1 MQNGQAT
8 GIDTRMMIP
17 VFCCLYLIIAILFL
31 PWFSVP
37 EYKYAQLPVS
47 YNLQDTQECL
57 TCLEQEINTG
67 RPVPVGPVAEDDA
80 DMLGMWAAVMK
91 YAGILTVFLLVAGVF
106 AIYKWKKKSSG
117 YVRIVTGISMLLP
130 VSAFFWVFVC
140 NRSMNEAAGIESNFL
155 NLSIGSNVQLS
166 SFAYGAFLLAA
177 LTVLFAGKLLD
188 TEKENEQKK
197 NGERKVVKDK
207 KLGKR
212 TIVSFL
218 LLFTAAP
225 FLIFFGIFFLNDRSD
240 VFISLCLIG
249 VSLIPFFMVFEDRK
263 PQAREILLISVM
275 ASIAVVGRM
284 AFFMLPQF
292 KPVTA
297 VVIITGIGLGAEA
310 GFLTGAMAAFVSNF
324 FFGQGPWTPWQILA
338 YGIIGFLAGLIF
350 RGKRRRFRRNKF
362 LLCLY
367 GGAATLLIYGFL
379 LDTSTVTMYSSE
391 FTWDAFRAVY
401 ISGFPFNVIH
411 AVSTIVFLFFLAD
424 PINRKLDR
432 IKKKYGIMEP

>member
-8 GIDTRMMIP
+8 GIDTRTMIP
-17 VFCCLYLIIAILFL
+17 VFCCVYLILGILFL

-37 EYKYAQLPVS
+37 EYKYAQLPVT
-47 YNLQDTQECL
+47 YTLGNAQTCL
-57 TCLEQEINTG
+57 GYLEQEVFTG
-67 RPVPVGPVAEDDA
+67 AAYPVGPVAGETA
-80 DMLGMWAAVMK
+80 VLLGKWAASMK
-91 YAGILTVFLLVAGVF
+91 YAGILLVLFLAAGIFAVFR
-106 AIYKWKKKSSG
+106 WKKKSSL
-117 YVRIVTGISMLLP
+117 YIRIITGISALLP
-130 VSAFFWVFVC
+130 VSAFCWVLVC
-140 NRSMNEAAGIESNFL
+140 NQEMNQAVGRESSFW
-155 NLSIGSNVQLS
+155 NLSIGSNMQLS
-166 SFAYGAFLLAA
+166 SFAYGAFVLAVLMA
-177 LTVLFAGKLLD
+177 LFAGKLMD
-188 TEKENEQKK
+188 TDREAIQEKA
-197 NGERKVVKDK
+197 GERRKVKDK
-207 KLGKR
+207 RFGKR
-212 TIVSFL
+212 TLVSFL
-218 LLFTAAP
+218 LLLTAAP
-225 FLIFFGIFFLNDRSD
+225 FLIFFGVFFLNDRSD

-275 ASIAVVGRM
+275 SAIAVVGRM

-297 VVIITGIGLGAEA
+297 VVIITGISLGAEA

-350 RGKRRRFRRNKF
+350 RGKRRRFRENKI

-379 LDTSTVTMYSSE
+379 LDTSTVITYSSQFKWE
-391 FTWDAFRAVY
+391 TFRAVY

-411 AVSTIVFLFFLAD
+411 AVSTIVFLFFLAG